1 MNGNLFVEIDNG
13 RIEHNARVMCETF
26 PHKYNIGVV
35 KGNAYGHGYGVIPA
49 MVRGGINAF
58 AVARVKE
65 GVAVREY
72 EKTLPVILLEPVSPE
87 ELPICAEND
96 LSICVNDM
104 EALKEAEDSKLS
116 LKIHLKI
123 DSGMSRLGFRDRK
136 EVKEAADR
144 INGNSLLTLEG
155 IFTHFHTSGA
165 EDREYADN
173 RARFEEL
180 TKDLEL
186 DKIPMVHVDKTQTLI
201 LHDTPAYANGARIGI
216 ALYGFPTVYD
226 FPDTLKGKLKRL
238 RRNFRNAKNHVEPCN
253 PVKTLDLKE
262 AFTLK
267 TRVIQVKDIDPGDYV
282 GYGFFHRAENIE
294 HIAVVDV
301 GYADGIGRKRMGSHM
316 AINGNKYR
324 IVGAVGMSMCQL
336 LTDGS
341 VKRGDLV
348 DVLGGGIPIRTIT
361 VHNGTTMYELMTN
374 IDSSIPR
381 IYTER

>member
-1 MNGNLFVEIDNG
+1 MSGNLFVEIDNG
-13 RIEHNARVMCETF
+13 IIEHNARVMCETF

-35 KGNAYGHGYGVIPA
+35 KGNAYGHGYGVVPA
-49 MVRGGINAF
+49 MIRGGINAF
-58 AVARVKE
+58 AVARVGE
-65 GVAVREY
+65 GLAVRAY
-72 EKTLPVILLEPVSPE
+72 DKDLPVILLEPVSPE
-87 ELPICAEND
+87 ELPVCAENN
-96 LSICVNDM
+96 LSVCINDM
-104 EALKEAEDSKLS
+104 TALKEAEESGLS
-116 LKIHLKI
+116 LKLHLKI
-123 DSGMSRLGFRDRK
+123 DSGMSRLGFRDRSEIK
-136 EVKEAADR
+136 AAAER
-144 INGNSLLTLEG
+144 INNNPLLTLEG
-155 IFTHFHTSGA
+155 VFTHFHTSGA

-180 TKDLEL
+180 TADIDLS
-186 DKIPMVHVDKTQTLI
+186 KIPIVHVDKTQTLI

-226 FPDTLKGKLKRL
+226 FPDTFKGKLKRL
-238 RRNFRNAKNHVEPCN
+238 RRNFRNGKNHVEPCN
-253 PVKTLDLKE
+253 PIKDLDLKE
-262 AFTLK
+262 AFRLK
-267 TRVIQVKDIDPGDYV
+267 TRVIQVKEINPGDYV
-282 GYGFFHRAENIE
+282 GYGFFHRAENKE

-316 AINGNKYR
+316 AINGKKYR

-336 LTDGS
+336 LVDET

-381 IYTER
+381 IYMER